1 MQMGAVMPRVGGRE
15 ARRAV
20 AAGVLVLALA
30 SCGSTATPTQ
40 RAFSFSAPQPT
51 MPAPPPTAQASAAA
65 PARAQAPS
73 AQLKLTGTGWR
84 RELPSTL
91 TTVWAKYTN
100 VGNAPGYVRLP
111 QFAFLMT
118 PGASFKL
125 LDAKGV
131 IVASG
136 SFDKLVPQ
144 VLAPGESTYLFATVW
159 SDTSGAKKLVPT
171 MPDFVAVAGP
181 PVSYRV
187 TGVSV
192 NRATGSVTAVI
203 ENRSAGYAGEYCV
216 ALVVLDAKGKPLTG
230 QCDLSAIKIAP
241 GEKARYRGGVGQ
253 IPSKAKLTVTATPVW
268 FGDQPQ
274 GTP

>member
-1 MQMGAVMPRVGGRE
+1 VRGSCGLRKRLALT
-15 ARRAV
+15 AATLV
-20 AAGVLVLALA
+20 AVLAA
-30 SCGSTATPTQ
+30 CGSPATPTQ
-40 RAFSFSAPQPT
+40 RTVSFGAPQPT
-51 MPAPPPTAQASAAA
+51 IPAPLPTTSTSMSVPA
-65 PARAQAPS
+65 PTQAPS

-100 VGNAPGYVRLP
+100 VGNSPGYVRLP

-118 PGASFKL
+118 PGTSFKL
-125 LDAKGV
+125 LDAKDV

-136 SFDKLVPQ
+136 SFDKMVPQ
-144 VLAPGESTYLFATVW
+144 VLAPGESTYMFATVW

-171 MPDFVAVAGP
+171 MPDFAAVAGSAP
-181 PVSYRV
+181 SYRV

-192 NRATGSVTAVI
+192 NRTTGSVTAVI
-203 ENRSAGYAGEYCV
+203 ENRSAGYAGQYCV
-216 ALVVLDAKGKPLTG
+216 ALVVLDAKGRPLFG

-268 FGDQPQ
+268 WGDQPQ
-274 GTP
+274 VAP